1 MLIYEITW
9 AGTKS
14 AVSNA
19 ASAWKSQAAAVGR
32 GLGGIAA
39 QGINDALGTTIGQN
53 PYAGGTASQK
63 ASAMAAPLVKD
74 QAETNARQ
82 WENAVGQAMKREN
95 VLTLSGLSQTSIQTL
110 KQNLLQQVHSNLL
123 QRMLGNDYNKLATI
137 SDDPAVKQQAQV
149 IVKTIT
155 DAVNTLTG
163 SVSAAAQQPVAQ
175 KPATPNY
182 ASGVGPGVTPQM
194 SVVPSAAT
202 GTSAV
207 KPSVAP
213 AKKLQPISIG
223 GQRIAPN
230 DPAYSGIMKNAQVA
244 EAFDRFAVPAA
255 TRKIWADTWQK
266 LSQATYNAMNLI
278 QFNQEKLTNKRSTLS
293 SRPAPVIIQNKNGRY
308 QIGRTVIDPAVSNNM
323 DNFQTLIK
331 SEILSNGQLPKITV
345 TPAGQIVIGQYAL
358 DETDPAEK
366 ELIDIIEKEMGITP

>member
-9 AGTKS
+9 ASTK
-14 AVSNA
+14 AAASNA

-39 QGINDALGTTIGQN
+39 QGINNALGTTIGQN

-63 ASAMAAPLVKD
+63 ASSMAAPLVKD

-95 VLTLSGLSQTSIQTL
+95 VSTPRMLSQTSIQTL
-110 KQNLLQQVHSNLL
+110 KQNLLQQVHNNLL

-175 KPATPNY
+175 KPAMPNY
-182 ASGVGPGVTPQM
+182 ASGVGPGVKPQT
-194 SVVPSAAT
+194 SVVPSSVT
-202 GTSAV
+202 GTSTI

-213 AKKLQPISIG
+213 TKKLQPISVG
-223 GQRIAPN
+223 GQRIDPS
-230 DPAYSGIMKNAQVA
+230 DPAYAAIMKNAPVT
-244 EAFDRFAVPAA
+244 EVFDRFAVPAE

-278 QFNQEKLTNKRSTLS
+278 QFNQEKLTNNRSTLS
-293 SRPAPVIIQNKNGRY
+293 ARPAPVIIQNKNSQY
-308 QIGRTVIDPAVSNNM
+308 QIGRTLIDPSKTTMQDVKTFI
-323 DNFQTLIK
+323 DNEKNKT
-331 SEILSNGQLPKITV
+331 GQIPKISI
-345 TPAGQIVIGQYAL
+345 TPAGQITVGKLTL

-366 ELIDIIEKEMGITP
+366 ELIGIIEKEMGITT